1 MGLLTIDASVS
12 VKFLVDE
19 PGSHRA
25 RSFFPQLAGDD
36 IRADHVL
43 TAPTVMIL
51 ETHHVLAKKIRRKL
65 ADPLMLSEAY
75 PRLRLFVQFDAV
87 GEDTMVEA
95 RRISLF
101 GKARAAGAFPTYPGQ
116 HSAFNIFD
124 CVYIAHAMSRG
135 STLVTADA
143 ELARIA
149 RDGFSVPVEFID
161 GASAT

>member
-12 VKFLVDE
+12 IKFLVDE
-19 PGSHRA
+19 PGSRRV
-25 RSFFPQLAGDD
+25 RSFFPRIDGDEV
-36 IRADHVL
+36 RTDHVL

-51 ETHHVLAKKIRRKL
+51 ETHHVLAKKIRKKI

-75 PRLRLFVQFDAV
+75 PRLQQFVQFDPLN
-87 GEDTMVEA
+87 EDTMIEA

-101 GKARAAGAFPTYPGQ
+101 AKARALGEFPTYPGPY
-116 HSAFNIFD
+116 SAFNIYD
-124 CVYIAHAMSRG
+124 CVYIAHALSRG

-149 RDGFSVPVEFID
+149 RHGFALPVEFVD
-161 GASAT
+161 VDREA